1 MLENK
6 QFHEDE
12 IWKEIQGFEGL
23 YAVSNRGRVKNLK
36 SGRILKNRIDSFGYA
51 MVYIH
56 KGDGKPKNIKVH
68 KLVAKTFIP
77 NPDNLPQINHIDEC
91 KTNNNVENLEWLSAS
106 QNVRHSAHQYSCN
119 INQLTLD
126 GQFIRQWKSSMQI
139 QRELGYKCTYI
150 IAVCKGKYK
159 QAYGYRWEYVD
170 PEQQHKHNSPVA
182 ALTKDGEFVAKYK
195 SAAEAARFLKISTTQ
210 IYFCLNG
217 TYKSTHGLRFIY
229 IDD

>member
-12 IWKEIQGFEGL
+12 IWEEIQGFEGL
-23 YAVSNRGRVKNLK
+23 YAVSNKGRVMNLK
-36 SGRILKNRIDSFGYA
+36 SGKVLKNRIDSFGYA

-77 NPDNLPQINHIDEC
+77 NPDKLPQINHIDEC
-91 KTNNNVENLEWLSAS
+91 KTNNNVENLEWVSAS
-106 QNVRHSAHQYSCN
+106 QNVRHSAHQQSCC

-126 GQFIRQWKSSMQI
+126 GELVKAWDSLSQI
-139 QRELGYKCTYI
+139 ERDTGYFKQAI
-150 IAVCKGKYK
+150 NQVCKGKYK
-159 QAYGYRWEYVD
+159 QRYGYCWEYAD
-170 PEQQHKHNSPVA
+170 PEQQRKLNRPVA
-182 ALTKDGEFVAKYK
+182 ALTKDGELVAEYK
-195 SAAEAARFLKISTTQ
+195 SAAEASRYLKISYPQ
-210 IYFCLNG
+210 VYHCLNG
-217 TYKSTHGLRFIY
+217 TFKSTHGLRFIY